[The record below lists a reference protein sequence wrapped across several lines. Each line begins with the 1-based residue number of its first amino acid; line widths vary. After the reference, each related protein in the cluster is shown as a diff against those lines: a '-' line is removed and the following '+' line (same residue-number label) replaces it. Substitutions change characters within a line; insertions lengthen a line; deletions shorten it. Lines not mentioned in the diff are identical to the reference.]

1 MSNLMKNPLGEE
13 IPEFMMANK
22 NHTAKGAWRHVRLPA
37 RLGTGTVN
45 TTQIG
50 RTTDVDIRTGWAGHL
65 TTREMQDRWS
75 RFGSV
80 IPANH
85 MDNYRDQ
92 LFNLQWSRTWQ
103 LRALEGWTPLAVLD
117 LPFLSKIPP
126 YHFQDV
132 PIFGARQVYLSK
144 LFRPVKHF
152 LVKALLMSHQIT
164 DNVILTRQKLWN
176 KF

>member
-103 LRALEGWTPLAVLD
+103 LRALEGWTPL
-117 LPFLSKIPP
+117 
-126 YHFQDV
+126 
-132 PIFGARQVYLSK
+132 
-144 LFRPVKHF
+144 
-152 LVKALLMSHQIT
+152 
-164 DNVILTRQKLWN
+164 
-176 KF
+176 